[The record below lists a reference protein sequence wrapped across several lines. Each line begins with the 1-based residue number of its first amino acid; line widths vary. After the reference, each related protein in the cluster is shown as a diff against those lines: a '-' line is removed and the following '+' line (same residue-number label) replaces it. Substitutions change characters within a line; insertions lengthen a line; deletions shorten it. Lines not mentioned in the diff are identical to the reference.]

1 MSITPPSYSSHSPK
15 LTALGRIFI
24 FLFIVACIGGAY
36 YLLANRG
43 KPAPAGT
50 QQGSPG
56 STGWFSSGPAVELGV
71 AYGTE
76 KRNWLEWAVAEF
88 AKTKEGKNIKV
99 NLIPMGSLEGAHAI
113 LDGDKRINVW
123 SPASE
128 LYKDQFVQ
136 DWQVKYGGNPILRE
150 EPLALSPMVFVW
162 WDERYQAFAKKYRTV
177 SFATIEQ
184 GLNEKGGW
192 NSIAGKPEWGLFKF
206 GHTNPNESNSGLM
219 TIVLSAYS
227 FQNKSRDLKLNDV
240 VDVKYQDYLSS
251 IERGVT
257 GMSNSTGNMMREM
270 VLKGPSSYD
279 VLFVYESV
287 AIDYLKNAEGRWG
300 QIHVTYPNLNAWN
313 DNPYYIID
321 ANWSTPD
328 QRKAAQAFLDFLLT
342 EPIQKE
348 SLKHGFR
355 PANTNVAVRGP
366 DSPFTL
372 YAQYGIQ
379 IDVGTICEP
388 PKAEV
393 VNNLLASWQRSQG
406 NR

>member
-1 MSITPPSYSSHSPK
+1 
-15 LTALGRIFI
+15 
-24 FLFIVACIGGAY
+24 
-36 YLLANRG
+36 
-43 KPAPAGT
+43 
-50 QQGSPG
+50 
-56 STGWFSSGPAVELGV
+56 
-71 AYGTE
+71 
-76 KRNWLEWAVAEF
+76 
-88 AKTKEGKNIKV
+88 
-99 NLIPMGSLEGAHAI
+99 
-113 LDGDKRINVW
+113 
-123 SPASE
+123 
-128 LYKDQFVQ
+128 
-136 DWQVKYGGNPILRE
+136 
-150 EPLALSPMVFVW
+150 
-162 WDERYQAFAKKYRTV
+162 
-177 SFATIEQ
+177 
-184 GLNEKGGW
+184 
-192 NSIAGKPEWGLFKF
+192 
-206 GHTNPNESNSGLM
+206 M

-227 FQNKSRDLKLNDV
+227 YQKKSRDLGLNDV
-240 VDVKYQDYLSS
+240 VDVKYQDFLSN

-300 QIHVTYPNLNAWN
+300 QIHVTYPEFNAWN

-321 ANWSTPD
+321 ASWSTPD
-328 QRKAAQAFLDFLLT
+328 QRKAAQAFLDFLLS
-342 EPIQKE
+342 EPIQRE

-366 DSPFTL
+366 DSPFTM

-406 NR
+406 NH